1 MKSKISKNTGGLNTA
16 SEDHVNL
23 STLFEELMPSWSF
36 LEFYPS
42 VLIRI
47 RQQPVR
53 PAESSCETSFSVTE
67 CDRDCQEILNRSRV
81 EGLPFLTRTLPLLGK
96 AIDKA
101 LLGDSDAFVSIP
113 FKKARDSKLPV
124 LFGEMLRRVFD
135 SNGCTRSDADAQS
148 VRLLRQ
154 LTFSYYKLD
163 VPYDQELEDEV
174 INNFCEVDKNLPIWY
189 SCQTGRCTEQAAER
203 LSTLPTG
210 SFKEL
215 DGVLDSCAQI
225 ARYIV
230 AVALGSRD
238 PREILPRHGPGAV
251 ATGERGPEK
260 AKFTEIIERLERV
273 YPFMEYMKFNLT
285 HVSDTWDTPLTSRE
299 SGTAKVV
306 LVPKDSRGPR
316 LISCEP
322 LSNQWIQ
329 QGQMRVMVDALEAHP
344 LTRGQVNFRDQSI
357 NGKLALRSSLS
368 REFATLDMKDAS
380 DRVSWALVEL
390 LFPENWKE
398 ALFASRSPNTKLPNG
413 SIVQLKKFA
422 PMGSAVC
429 FPVEALCFFA
439 LAVGAVYCKQLRI
452 EQGSLSLTAGKIR
465 IDKRRL
471 RKIASTI
478 FVYGDDI
485 VCRTEDCGSIQTYLA
500 NFDLKFNEAKCCIAG
515 HFRESCGVDAF
526 QGVNVSPTRFRV
538 HARSYLPTPQA
549 LVSWVEYSNSLFEK
563 GYWRAGEYIKDWIQE
578 TWPIPTLYTPDG
590 TSAARKGGIFFYR
603 PFPGA
608 PSINPRRWFHVSKD
622 PRREAV
628 QGLEALTWTTVVANA
643 ETTDIGWDELLRV
656 QSLKGDAQAP
666 ITGGK
671 MAGVY
676 ADARRFKLKRAW
688 VSIDSNQ

>member
-1 MKSKISKNTGGLNTA
+1 MKSKISKNTGSLNNAPTT
-16 SEDHVNL
+16 HVNQDCIERSSCWDSL
-23 STLFEELMPSWSF
+23 T
-36 LEFYPS
+36 FYVN

-47 RQQPVR
+47 RHQPVR

-67 CDRDCQEILNRSRV
+67 CDRDCQEILNRSRG

-113 FKKARDSKLPV
+113 FKKARDSKLPI
-124 LFGEMLRRVFD
+124 LFGDMLRRVFD

-154 LTFSYYKLD
+154 LTFSYYKLN

-174 INNFCEVDKNLPIWY
+174 INNFCEVDKSLPVRFN
-189 SCQTGRCTEQAAER
+189 SQTGWYTKAAAER
-203 LSTLPTG
+203 VWTLPSG
-210 SFKEL
+210 SAKDLSKEL
-215 DGVLDSCAQI
+215 DLCAQI

-230 AVALGSRD
+230 AVTIGSQD

-251 ATGERGPEK
+251 ATGERGPKK

-285 HVSDTWDTPLTSRE
+285 HVCDTWDNPLTSRE

-322 LSNQWIQ
+322 LNNQWIQ
-329 QGQMRVMVDALEAHP
+329 QGQMRVIVDALEAHP
-344 LTRGQVNFRDQSI
+344 LTRGQVNFRDQSV
-357 NGKLALRSSLS
+357 NGELALRASLS

-398 ALFASRSPNTKLPNG
+398 ALFASRSSHTKLPNG

-422 PMGSAVC
+422 PMGSATC
-429 FPVEALCFFA
+429 FPVEALIFFA
-439 LAVGAVYCKQLRI
+439 LAVGAVYCKQMRI
-452 EQGSLSLTAGKIR
+452 NYGSQSLTAGRAR
-465 IDKRRL
+465 IDKRRV
-471 RKIASTI
+471 RKIAGTI

-485 VCRTEDCGSIQTYLA
+485 VCRTEDCGSIQTYLE
-500 NFDLKFNEAKCCIAG
+500 NFDLKFNESKCCIAG

-526 QGVNVSPTRFRV
+526 KGVIVTPTRFRV
-538 HARSYLPTPQA
+538 HARSYFPSPEA
-549 LVSWVEYSNSLFEK
+549 YVSWVEYSNALFEK
-563 GYWRAGEYIKDWIQE
+563 GYWQAGEYIKDWIQASRP
-578 TWPIPTLYTPDG
+578 TPTLYTPDG
-590 TSAARKGGIFFYR
+590 EVPSRKGGIFFYR
-603 PFPGA
+603 PFPGS
-608 PSINPRRWFHVSKD
+608 PGINPRRWFHVSKD

-628 QGLEALTWTTVVANA
+628 QGREALTWTTVSAKA
-643 ETTDIGWDELLRV
+643 QSTDIGWDELLRV
-656 QSLKGDAQAP
+656 QSLKGDSQAP
-666 ITGGK
+666 QLGGK